1 MTSNRDT
8 YHHGDLRAELL
19 TIARAEVEASGH
31 ESLSVRACARA
42 AGVDVAATYRHF
54 KNKDALLAA
63 IAWQGFEELGDRMHE
78 GVEAARDD
86 AREAFIATGVAY
98 AGYGLSHPHLYRLMF
113 TRGYTPELVAA
124 LETPRAHDPYAL
136 LNQAIDALGL
146 PAHAREGAERI
157 AWAVMHGMV
166 SLAIDGRGDALE
178 PGAQAAMAR
187 RCAEFTLR
195 GLGV

>member
-19 TIARAEVEASGH
+19 TIARAEVEANGH
-31 ESLSVRACARA
+31 EALSVRACARQ

-63 IAWQGFEELGDRMHE
+63 IAWQGFDELGTRMHE
-78 GVEAARDD
+78 GVAAAGDD
-86 AREAFIATGVAY
+86 AREAFIATGMAY
-98 AGYGLSHPHLYRLMF
+98 ADFGMGHPHLYRLMF
-113 TRGYTPELVAA
+113 TRGYTPELVTA

-136 LNQAIDALGL
+136 LAHAIDALGL
-146 PAHAREGAERI
+146 PSQAREGAEWI

-166 SLAIDGRGDALE
+166 SLAIDGRGDALD
-178 PGAQAAMAR
+178 PDAHVAMTR

-195 GLGV
+195 GLGA